1 MEGKIWAVAPAA
13 GVGRR
18 MNASVPKQYLYLGGE
33 TVLERTLKRLLSVV
47 QIERIVVPVASH
59 DNRWSGFDIFQH
71 PNIETC
77 IGGEERVHSVLS
89 GLRYLR
95 KIAGPEDWVLVH
107 DIARP
112 CVRRTDIEKLIQSS
126 LCSGVGGILAA
137 RVSDTLKRARTDMDC
152 TDTDD
157 STDSADTDSTAEIS
171 ATIDRTQIWRAFTP
185 QMFPLVELQHAL
197 ERALADGELVTDEA
211 SAMELLGQA
220 PKLVP
225 GAVDNI
231 KITESADLQFA
242 EMILELQEQAE
253 CQETQK

>member
-1 MEGKIWAVAPAA
+1 
-13 GVGRR
+13 

-33 TVLERTLKRLLSVV
+33 TVLERTLQRLLSVV
-47 QIERIVVPVASH
+47 QIERIIVPVASH

-95 KIAGPEDWVLVH
+95 KIAAPEDWVLVH

-126 LCSGVGGILAA
+126 ICSGVGGILAA
-137 RVSDTLKRARTDMDC
+137 RVSDTLKRARSDMDR
-152 TDTDD
+152 
-157 STDSADTDSTAEIS
+157 ADTDSTDMDSNAEIS

-185 QMFPLVELQHAL
+185 QMFPLGELEYAL
-197 ERALADGELVTDEA
+197 ERALADGEIVTDEA

-253 CQETQK
+253 CQEIEK